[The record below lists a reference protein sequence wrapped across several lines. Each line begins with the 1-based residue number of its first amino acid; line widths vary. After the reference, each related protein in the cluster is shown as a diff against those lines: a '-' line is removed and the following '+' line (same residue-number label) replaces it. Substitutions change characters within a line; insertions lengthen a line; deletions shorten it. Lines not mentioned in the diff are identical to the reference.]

1 MIMLK
6 SVMYIGANKQ
16 NGHALQCCHPERSEG
31 SPFVHREILRAKKR
45 SQDDSIIE
53 HFVNSQ
59 SPVYEMLLQYFPT
72 TSAEKPGLLRY
83 ARNDRAVSSMK
94 QVTLQ
99 P

>member
-1 MIMLK
+1 MLK

-72 TSAEKPGLLRY
+72 TSAEKPVIASVAKQSRL
-83 ARNDRAVSSMK
+83 SSI
-94 QVTLQ
+94 
-99 P
+99 